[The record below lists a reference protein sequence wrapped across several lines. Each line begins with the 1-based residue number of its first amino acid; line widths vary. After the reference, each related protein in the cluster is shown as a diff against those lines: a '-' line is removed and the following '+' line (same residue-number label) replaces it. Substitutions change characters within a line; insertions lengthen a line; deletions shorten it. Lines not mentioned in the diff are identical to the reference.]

1 MADRSFRQILLLA
14 VLTSVPLAT
23 ALALTLFPGSVQR
36 ALHGSDALVPAC
48 LAALYG
54 IGQRLPSIGVPTLAL
69 GLAAVLAA
77 GARALALTVR
87 TRALTES
94 CVPVEL
100 PLGLA
105 AMAERVGIPGRITVF
120 ESAAALAFTA
130 GLVRPCV
137 YVSTAAVAGLGTDEL
152 EAVLLHE
159 RAHLRRWDPFR
170 IALARLIASGLF
182 FVPLAEELR
191 RRFETAK
198 ELDADREVLA
208 TQHSVAPLAGA
219 LARLGAGRT
228 LPAQQLAVGAWS
240 CAAARIDQ
248 LEGVE
253 LQALLPTTSARATWL
268 SVLALAALLALALG
282 QAVRANIVP
291 AAAWELSGAP
301 MTASVHACPVPLE
314 GPLF

>member
-54 IGQRLPSIGVPTLAL
+54 IGQRLPPIGVPTLAL
-69 GLAAVLAA
+69 ALAAVLTA

-94 CVPVEL
+94 CVPVAL
-100 PLGLA
+100 PPGLTT
-105 AMAERVGIPGRITVF
+105 MAERVGIRGRLTVF
-120 ESAAALAFTA
+120 DSAAPLAFTA

-137 YVSTAAVAGLGTDEL
+137 YVSTATVSTLEADEL

-159 RAHLRRWDPFR
+159 RAHLRRREPSR
-170 IALARLIASGLF
+170 IALARLIASALF
-182 FVPLAEELR
+182 FVPLAEDLR

-208 TQHSVAPLAGA
+208 AQRSVAPLAGA
-219 LARLGAGRT
+219 IDRLGADRA
-228 LPAQQLAVGAWS
+228 LPADRLAVGAWS
-240 CAAARIDQ
+240 CAEARIDQ

-253 LQALLPTTSARATWL
+253 LKALLPATPARATWL
-268 SVLALAALLALALG
+268 SALALGALLALALG
-282 QAVRANIVP
+282 QAVRANVVP
-291 AAAWELSGAP
+291 AAAWELSGGP
-301 MTASVHACPVPLE
+301 MSASVHVCPLPLE